1 MASVFISFTH
11 TDDFAAKA
19 MSKFLQDL
27 REVFGDDAD
36 AFRSSDRNV
45 IYAGE
50 NWIDRIIKELETT
63 KVLISMLSPKSIEK
77 PWINFEAGAAWR
89 GHAKVIPV
97 CFGGQTIATLPKPY
111 SILQAVE
118 LDNASA
124 CFYLAASIA
133 RHLERK
139 QPEWPGRFSDKENEL
154 AKQPYWRLANSI
166 RASGPAKATAAPEP
180 GPTP

>member
-1 MASVFISFTH
+1 VADIFISFTH
-11 TDDFAAKA
+11 KDDAVAKA
-19 MSKFLQDL
+19 VSKFL
-27 REVFGDDAD
+27 REIFGDDAD
-36 AFRSSDRNV
+36 AFRSSDRNT

-63 KVLISMLSPKSIEK
+63 KVLISLFSLESVNK
-77 PWINFEAGAAWR
+77 PWIHFEAGAAWR
-89 GHAKVIPV
+89 GKAKVIPV
-97 CFGGQTIATLPKPY
+97 CFGGQTIDNLPKPY

-118 LDNASA
+118 INDASA
-124 CFYLAASIA
+124 CYYLAASVA
-133 RHLERK
+133 HHLEKK

-166 RASGPAKATAAPEP
+166 RASGPAHTAAPGP